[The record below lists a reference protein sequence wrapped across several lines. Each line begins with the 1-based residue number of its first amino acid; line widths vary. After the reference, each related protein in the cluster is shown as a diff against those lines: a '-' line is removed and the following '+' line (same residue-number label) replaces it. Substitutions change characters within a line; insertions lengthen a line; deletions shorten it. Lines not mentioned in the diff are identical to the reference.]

1 MLNMPQIKHPNQPTL
16 PLGLVALHARLQ
28 TTQGP
33 EYWRSLEELAGS
45 PAFQEFVQREFPQQ
59 ASEWHDAVSR
69 RRFLQLMGA
78 SLALAGL
85 NACSRQPEEKIV
97 PYVRAPREGMMPG
110 TPLYF
115 ATTLTLGG
123 LALGV
128 LAESV
133 IGRPIKIEG
142 NPQHPASLGA
152 TDAFA
157 QAAVLTLYDPD
168 RAQAVLQRGQIS
180 TWNAFL
186 TALSTALES
195 QRLTGGAGVGVLTET
210 VTSPT
215 LAQQLRALLTKF
227 PAAAWHQYEPVTNHT
242 VQAGA
247 RLAFGKDV
255 TPRYY
260 FDKAAVILALDADF
274 LACEPGTLRYAHDF
288 AQQRRVRDESRTM
301 NRLYMVESTLSL
313 TGAMADHRLP
323 MRTSAVAGVARA
335 VARALGTIAGRSVTT
350 EQRAASLLQL
360 PPSAAETQAHWIRA
374 VAEDL
379 WQHRGASLVVA
390 G

>member
-16 PLGLVALHARLQ
+16 PLDLVALHARLQ

-33 EYWRSLEELAGS
+33 EYWRSLEELAGN
-45 PAFQEFVQREFPQQ
+45 PAFQEFVQREFPQA

-69 RRFLQLMGA
+69 RRFLQPMGA

-85 NACSRQPEEKIV
+85 NACSQQPEEKIG

-110 TPLYF
+110 KPLYF

-133 IGRPIKIEG
+133 MGRPIKIEG

-180 TWNAFL
+180 T
-186 TALSTALES
+186 
-195 QRLTGGAGVGVLTET
+195 
-210 VTSPT
+210 
-215 LAQQLRALLTKF
+215 
-227 PAAAWHQYEPVTNHT
+227 
-242 VQAGA
+242 
-247 RLAFGKDV
+247 
-255 TPRYY
+255 
-260 FDKAAVILALDADF
+260 
-274 LACEPGTLRYAHDF
+274 
-288 AQQRRVRDESRTM
+288 
-301 NRLYMVESTLSL
+301 
-313 TGAMADHRLP
+313 
-323 MRTSAVAGVARA
+323 
-335 VARALGTIAGRSVTT
+335 
-350 EQRAASLLQL
+350 
-360 PPSAAETQAHWIRA
+360 
-374 VAEDL
+374 
-379 WQHRGASLVVA
+379 
-390 G
+390 

>member
-1 MLNMPQIKHPNQPTL
+1 MSLDLT
-16 PLGLVALHARLQ
+16 ALRARLQ
-28 TTQGP
+28 TVQGP

-45 PAFQEFVQREFPQQ
+45 QALQEFVQREFPQ
-59 ASEWHDAVSR
+59 AAVEWHDAVSR

-85 NACSRQPEEKIV
+85 GACSRQPEEKIV
-97 PYVRAPREGMMPG
+97 PYAHTPREGLVPG
-110 TPLYF
+110 KPLYF

-128 LAESV
+128 LATSV
-133 IGRPIKIEG
+133 MGRPIKIEG

-157 QAAVLTLYDPD
+157 QAAVLTLYDPE

-195 QRLTGGAGVGVLTET
+195 QRLKGGAGVRVLTET

-215 LAQQLRALLTKF
+215 LAQQFRALLSKF
-227 PAAAWHQYEPVTNHT
+227 PAAAWHQYEPVTNHA
-242 VQAGA
+242 VQTGT
-247 RLAFGKDV
+247 RLAFGKEV
-255 TPRYY
+255 TPLYH
-260 FDKAAVILALDADF
+260 FDKACSDSGARRGF
-274 LACEPGTLRYAHDF
+274 LAGEPGTLRYAHDF
-288 AQQRRVRDESRTM
+288 TQQRRVLDEDKTM
-301 NRLYMVESTLSL
+301 NRLYAVESMLSL

-323 MRTSAVAGVARA
+323 MRTSAVAGLASA
-335 VARALGTIAGRSVTT
+335 VARTLGTMAGRSATT
-350 EQRAASLLQL
+350 E
-360 PPSAAETQAHWIRA
+360 PRA
-374 VAEDL
+374 V
-379 WQHRGASLVVA
+379 SLA
-390 G
+390 QRTQ